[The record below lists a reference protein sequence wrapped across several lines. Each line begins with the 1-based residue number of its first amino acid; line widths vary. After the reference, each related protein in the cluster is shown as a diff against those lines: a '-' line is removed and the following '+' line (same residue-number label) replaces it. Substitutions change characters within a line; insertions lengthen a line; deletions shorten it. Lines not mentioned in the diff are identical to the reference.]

1 MEFRTIPVSQLMLD
15 VQNPRHEPVPS
26 QREATV
32 ALIEDQGDRLTRLG
46 RNIAEN
52 GLNPM
57 ERMIVLKN
65 GRNYTVLEGNRRLAV
80 LKLFNNPELAN
91 GTELESAFKELAKE
105 AKPPTAVECTVAPSR
120 EAAAPWIKL
129 RHGGQAEGVGVVP
142 WSALASSRFD
152 VKPGSQAAKAVSLID
167 TIQLAYPKNESIQ
180 ADLKTVAKERL
191 TTLGRLVSDPNF
203 KAHVGM
209 KEDSEGHPIFF
220 FKAPDLESSI
230 EQLLKDLA
238 TDLTVTKIKTKDL
251 RSKYIAKLPEPKQSA
266 RQNDATALTPSNSK
280 KKPRRKPARRRSK
293 PTRPLENLDLR
304 NLGERIETILGEFQ
318 TFDLVKFPNAAALIL
333 RAIVEFSVDEALS
346 QQGKSTNGEFKT
358 RIKRALHLVDPTDK
372 DDTYQAVRTGLTD
385 GTSLLAI
392 ATLHGYVHNPQ
403 FHPTASE
410 VRTIA
415 TNYEAFLAGLND
427 LVGE

>member
-26 QREATV
+26 QREATI

-46 RNIAEN
+46 RSIAEN

-65 GRNYTVLEGNRRLAV
+65 GRNYTDLEGNRRLAV
-80 LKLFNNPELAN
+80 LKLFHNPELAG
-91 GTELESAFKELAKE
+91 GTELEAAFKELAKE
-105 AKPPTAVECTVAPSR
+105 AKPPTKVECTVAPSR
-120 EAAAPWIKL
+120 QAAAPWIKL

-203 KAHVGM
+203 KSHVGM
-209 KEDSEGHPIFF
+209 GDDSQGHPTFF
-220 FKAPDLESSI
+220 FKAVDLESSL
-230 EQLLKDLA
+230 ERLLSDLA
-238 TDLTVTKIKTKDL
+238 TDLTVTKIKTKEL
-251 RSKYIAKLPEPKQSA
+251 RSKYIAKLPEPKKSA
-266 RQNDATALTPSNSK
+266 RLGDATALTPSSGAT
-280 KKPRRKPARRRSK
+280 KPRRKPARRRSK
-293 PTRPLENLDLR
+293 PARPFENLDLG
-304 NLGERIETILGEFQ
+304 NLGERIEKILGEFQ
-318 TFDLVKFPNAAALIL
+318 KFDLVKFPNAAALIL

-346 QQGKSTNGEFKT
+346 QREKSTSGEFKT

-372 DDTYQAVRTGLTD
+372 DDAYQAVRTGLTD

-403 FHPTASE
+403 FHPTGSE

-415 TNYEAFLAGLND
+415 ANYESFLAGLND
-427 LVGE
+427 LVGA